1 MSHTYQKPHREIIQ
15 MSPNDS
21 FLVFDRTKDY
31 FDYPIHYHPEYELNF
46 ISNAPGVRRVVGD
59 SLEEIGDKE
68 LVLVGPNLYHVWEH
82 YNCKSTH
89 IHEIT
94 IQFQD
99 NLFHKELLNR
109 AILKPIREMFERA
122 NHGILF
128 SRETCLALEPRLK
141 KVSKLDSMDYF
152 LEIFSI
158 LYDLSISRNQRMLS
172 TTSVE
177 PENYEH
183 SEKLKRL
190 HHFIEKNYDSKI
202 SLSSVAELLNMS
214 MVSFNRFIKKRTGKT
229 FVEYL
234 NDIRIGYASRRLIEK
249 DQSISEIA
257 YSCGF
262 NSIANFNRIFKKS
275 KGCTPTKYREDFL
288 GIKRVL

>member
-1 MSHTYQKPHREIIQ
+1 MAHIFQKPHREIIQ
-15 MSPNDS
+15 MSPKDS
-21 FLVFDRTKDY
+21 FLVFDRTKEF

-46 ISNAPGVRRVVGD
+46 ICNAPGVRRVVGD
-59 SLEEIGDKE
+59 SMEEIADMD
-68 LVLVGPNLYHVWEH
+68 LVLIGPNLYHVWEQH
-82 YNCKSTH
+82 TCESKK
-89 IHEIT
+89 IREIT

-99 NLFHKELLNR
+99 NLFQAEFLDR
-109 AILKPIREMFERA
+109 GIMKPIKEMFERA

-128 SRETCLALEPRLK
+128 SRNTCLALESRIK

-190 HHFIEKNYDSKI
+190 HQFIEKKYDSKV
-202 SLSSVAELLNMS
+202 SLSEVSDLLNMS
-214 MVSFNRFIKKRTGKT
+214 TVSFNRFIKKRTGKT

-234 NDIRIGYASRRLIEK
+234 NDIRIGYASRQLIEK
-249 DQSISEIA
+249 DKSISEIA
-257 YSCGF
+257 YSTGF

>member
-1 MSHTYQKPHREIIQ
+1 MGHIFQKPHREIIQ
-15 MSPNDS
+15 MSPQDS
-21 FLVFDRTKDY
+21 FLVFDRTKEL

-46 ISNAPGVRRVVGD
+46 ISNASGVRRAVGD
-59 SLEEIGDKE
+59 SLEEITDKD
-68 LVLVGPNLYHVWEH
+68 LVLIGPNLYHVWEQH
-82 YNCKSTH
+82 KCESKK
-89 IHEIT
+89 IREIT
-94 IQFQD
+94 VQFHD
-99 NLFHKELLNR
+99 NLFQEEFLSR
-109 AILKPIREMFERA
+109 GIMKPIREMFERA
-122 NHGILF
+122 NHGIVF
-128 SRETCLALEPRLK
+128 SRNTCLALEPRLK
-141 KVSKLDSMDYF
+141 KVSKLDSIDYF

-190 HHFIEKNYDSKI
+190 HQFIEKNYDSKI
-202 SLSSVAELLNMS
+202 SLSNVSNLLNMS
-214 MVSFNRFIKKRTGKT
+214 SVSFNRFIKKRTGKT

-234 NDIRIGYASRRLIEK
+234 NDIRIGYASRQLIEK
-249 DQSISEIA
+249 DQSISEVA

-262 NSIANFNRIFKKS
+262 NSIANFNRIFKKN

>member
-1 MSHTYQKPHREIIQ
+1 MSNVYQKAHREIIQ

-21 FLVFDRTKDY
+21 FLVFDRTKDS
-31 FDYPIHYHPEYELNF
+31 FDYPIHYHPEFELNY

-59 SLEEIGDKE
+59 SLEEISDKD
-68 LVLVGPNLYHVWEH
+68 LVLVGPNLYHVWEQF
-82 YNCKSTH
+82 NCQSKE

-99 NLFHKELLNR
+99 DLFHHDFLR
-109 AILKPIREMFERA
+109 RSILKPVKEMFERA

-128 SRETCLALEPRLK
+128 SRSTCLALEPRLRR
-141 KVSKLDSMDYF
+141 VSKLDSMDYF
-152 LEIFSI
+152 MEIFSI

-183 SEKLKRL
+183 SEKLRKL
-190 HHFIEKNYDSKI
+190 HEYIENNYDSRI
-202 SLSSVAELLNMS
+202 SLSSVSDLLNMS
-214 MVSFNRFIKKRTGKT
+214 SVSFNRFIKRRTGKT

-234 NDIRIGYASRRLIEK
+234 NDIRIGYASRQLVEK
-249 DQSISEIA
+249 DRSISEVA

-275 KGCTPTKYREDFL
+275 KGCTPSKYREDFL

>member
-1 MSHTYQKPHREIIQ
+1 MSHVFQKPHREIIQ
-15 MSPNDS
+15 MSPKDS
-21 FLVFDRTKDY
+21 FLVFDRTKEL

-46 ISNAPGVRRVVGD
+46 ISDAPGVRRAVGD
-59 SLEEIGDKE
+59 SLEEITDKD
-68 LVLVGPNLYHVWEH
+68 LVLIGPNLYHVWEQH
-82 YNCKSTH
+82 KCKSKK
-89 IHEIT
+89 IREIT
-94 IQFQD
+94 IQFH
-99 NLFHKELLNR
+99 NHLFQTEFLNR
-109 AILKPIREMFERA
+109 GIMKPLKEMFERA
-122 NHGILF
+122 NHGIIF
-128 SRETCLALEPRLK
+128 SRNTSLALESRIK

-177 PENYEH
+177 LENYEH

-190 HHFIEKNYDSKI
+190 HQFIENNYASKI
-202 SLSSVAELLNMS
+202 SLSGISDLLNMS
-214 MVSFNRFIKKRTGKT
+214 TVSFNRFIKKRTGKT

-234 NDIRIGYASRRLIEK
+234 NDIRIGYASRQLIEK
-249 DQSISEIA
+249 DKSISEIA

-262 NSIANFNRIFKKS
+262 NSIANFNRIFKKN

-288 GIKRVL
+288 GIQRVL